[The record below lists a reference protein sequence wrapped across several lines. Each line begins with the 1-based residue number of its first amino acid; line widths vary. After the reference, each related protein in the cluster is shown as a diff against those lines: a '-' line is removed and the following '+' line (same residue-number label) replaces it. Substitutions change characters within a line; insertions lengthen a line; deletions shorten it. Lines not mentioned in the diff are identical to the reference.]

1 MGSRGCY
8 CPSLAVD
15 FVVAG
20 SVIRME
26 AELLKKASS
35 EQSQTIY
42 DAIEDIE
49 KLLEEVK
56 ENFMLPR

>member
-1 MGSRGCY
+1 MEASNRLGR
-8 CPSLAVD
+8 LVHEIRNNLQ
-15 FVVAG
+15 
-20 SVIRME
+20 VIRME

-35 EQSQTIY
+35 EQKPQPIL
-42 DAIEDIE
+42 DAIQDIE